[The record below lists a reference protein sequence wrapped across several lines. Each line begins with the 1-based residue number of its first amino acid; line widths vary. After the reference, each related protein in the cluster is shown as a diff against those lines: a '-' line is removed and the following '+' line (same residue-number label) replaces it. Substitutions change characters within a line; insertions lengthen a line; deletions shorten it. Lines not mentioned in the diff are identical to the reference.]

1 MQCSKECKHPSKF
14 LSKEFLKAISLPFYF
29 HVTCTC
35 IKGDF
40 TINSLPEKLT
50 GRYFNKWFR
59 VFKISYELTFVV
71 AVNKPV
77 TISSIYQPAF
87 KPSHAVDDI
96 TVCSKWDLHIK
107 SNLQFRPWIKID
119 FQGIYNVHS
128 VVIYNTQSGNGKCI
142 IFTSFESLRCSI
154 DICLCSHQLSVESR
168 FWNLFCNKRPNG
180 YYEASFK
187 SLQPS
192 KGHMHRDVIFL
203 WLKGRIHNINI

>member
-14 LSKEFLKAISLPFYF
+14 LSEEFLKAISLPFYI

-40 TINSLPEKLT
+40 FLT
-50 GRYFNKWFR
+50 FLRLVLCPKKQQVDILLNNL
-59 VFKISYELTFVV
+59 VFKISHWIVFVV

-128 VVIYNTQSGNGKCI
+128 VVIYNTQSGQGKCI
-142 IFTSFESLRCSI
+142 NF
-154 DICLCSHQLSVESR
+154 
-168 FWNLFCNKRPNG
+168 
-180 YYEASFK
+180 
-187 SLQPS
+187 
-192 KGHMHRDVIFL
+192 
-203 WLKGRIHNINI
+203 